1 MMKPLLKTLTTLALG
16 ALALSAQAEQLKVM
30 TSGGFTAA
38 YKLLGPQYAK
48 QSGDSLDTILGPSMG
63 KAPEAIPNRL
73 ARGEH
78 AYVVIMVGYAL
89 DDLIK
94 QGKVDPASRVEL
106 ADSRIGLVV
115 KAGAVK
121 PAIGTDAELKAAL
134 SKAKS
139 VAYSDSASGVYVE
152 KELFKKLGMP
162 AKGTMIERLPV
173 AEQVAKGDY
182 EVGLQ
187 QVAEL
192 LPVPGVT
199 YVGKIPEDVQSVT
212 RFAAGIPI
220 NAEHPEQAKALLQY
234 LASPQA
240 QPVVQAT
247 GLDSVSRRPKRHFPH
262 QSLQLQRRW
271 RQGPPAAF
279 YQAHIAHHL
288 RFHQRHAHQD
298 RVLARRHG
306 NRGHHRHSQS
316 RLHQPDHRRYVVRLA
331 DTRLFHPHATQRLVE
346 QEAVTRGLVHGDVV
360 VFVGLGPAHAVT
372 LGQGMIAATGQ
383 HITLLQQQFEL
394 HFIGQ
399 TATETHAEIRLATF
413 HRIAHFTGTGIQH
426 PQANFRIQLVEFRDH
441 VGHEVVRGGRHARD
455 GDIAHAGGRH
465 IADAHE
471 RDIEI
476 VEHALDLRQER
487 TADHGQ
493 ADAPRGAFE
502 QLYIQGG
509 LELFDTPAEGRLR
522 DPDSFGGT
530 AKTALVYHGAE
541 GLEVVEVEVDD
552 HGKANVVEV
561 AGIIVWEP
569 MARHACRDR
578 LVVITL
584 LQI

>member
-1 MMKPLLKTLTTLALG
+1 MKALFKTLTALALG

-48 QSGDSLDTILGPSMG
+48 HSGDTLDTILGPSMG

-78 AYVVIMVGYAL
+78 ADVVIMVGYAL

-212 RFAAGIPI
+212 RFAAGIPV
-220 NAEHPEQAKALLQY
+220 NAEHPEQAKALLQF
-234 LASPQA
+234 LASPQV
-240 QPVVQAT
+240 QPVVQST
-247 GLDSVSRRPKRHFPH
+247 GLDSVSR
-262 QSLQLQRRW
+262 
-271 RQGPPAAF
+271 
-279 YQAHIAHHL
+279 
-288 RFHQRHAHQD
+288 
-298 RVLARRHG
+298 
-306 NRGHHRHSQS
+306 
-316 RLHQPDHRRYVVRLA
+316 
-331 DTRLFHPHATQRLVE
+331 
-346 QEAVTRGLVHGDVV
+346 
-360 VFVGLGPAHAVT
+360 
-372 LGQGMIAATGQ
+372 
-383 HITLLQQQFEL
+383 
-394 HFIGQ
+394 
-399 TATETHAEIRLATF
+399 
-413 HRIAHFTGTGIQH
+413 
-426 PQANFRIQLVEFRDH
+426 
-441 VGHEVVRGGRHARD
+441 
-455 GDIAHAGGRH
+455 
-465 IADAHE
+465 
-471 RDIEI
+471 
-476 VEHALDLRQER
+476 
-487 TADHGQ
+487 
-493 ADAPRGAFE
+493 
-502 QLYIQGG
+502 
-509 LELFDTPAEGRLR
+509 
-522 DPDSFGGT
+522 
-530 AKTALVYHGAE
+530 
-541 GLEVVEVEVDD
+541 
-552 HGKANVVEV
+552 
-561 AGIIVWEP
+561 
-569 MARHACRDR
+569 
-578 LVVITL
+578 
-584 LQI
+584 